1 MSIIF
6 LSSLHRHIPAA
17 TYANKTIR
25 GKVISFE
32 ESFPLKGVLISVK
45 GGTVSTST
53 SADGSFQL
61 TVAPD
66 DKILVISHAEYE
78 EKEVVI
84 NAQTVYEIVLKR
96 AGQ

>member
-6 LSSLHRHIPAA
+6 LSSLHRHIPTAI
-17 TYANKTIR
+17 YDNKTIR

-45 GGTVSTST
+45 GSTASTST
-53 SADGSFQL
+53 LADGSFQL
-61 TVAPD
+61 TVAPN
-66 DKILVISHAEYE
+66 DKILVISHPEYE
-78 EKEVVI
+78 EKEVAI
-84 NAQTVYEIVLKR
+84 NAQTVYQIVLKR